1 MHRMRTRPYDG
12 GSRGTIPGVIATAA
26 AVLAISVFLPWYT
39 ADVAPPFSPESSSGW
54 DSSVLARGAFGMGVL
69 LLMAALL
76 ILLDVRGTLP
86 LDADVVRALSWL
98 CMVLALAATAL
109 VAWRLVRPPGPA
121 EFLAR
126 DVGLYI
132 AQAAAIVALVGSI
145 AIVRPRA

>member
-1 MHRMRTRPYDG
+1 MRTRPYDG

-54 DSSVLARGAFGMGVL
+54 DSSMLARGAFGMGVL
-69 LLMAALL
+69 LLMAAVL

-86 LDADVVRALSWL
+86 LDADVVRALSWI

>member
-1 MHRMRTRPYDG
+1 MRTRPYDG
-12 GSRGTIPGVIATAA
+12 GSHGTIPGVIATAA

-69 LLMAALL
+69 LLMAAVL
-76 ILLDVRGTLP
+76 ILLDVRGMLP

>member
-1 MHRMRTRPYDG
+1 MRTRPYDG

-69 LLMAALL
+69 LLMAAVL
-76 ILLDVRGTLP
+76 ILLDVRSTLP

>member
-1 MHRMRTRPYDG
+1 MRTRPYDG

-69 LLMAALL
+69 LLMAAVL
-76 ILLDVRGTLP
+76 ILLDVRGMLP
-86 LDADVVRALSWL
+86 LDADVVRALSWI

>member
-1 MHRMRTRPYDG
+1 MRTRPYDG
-12 GSRGTIPGVIATAA
+12 GSRGAIPGVIATAA

-69 LLMAALL
+69 LLMAAVL

>member
-1 MHRMRTRPYDG
+1 MRTRPYDG
-12 GSRGTIPGVIATAA
+12 DSRGTIPGVIATAA

-69 LLMAALL
+69 LLMAAVL

>member
-1 MHRMRTRPYDG
+1 MRTRPYDG

-69 LLMAALL
+69 LLMAAVL

-86 LDADVVRALSWL
+86 LDADVVRALSWI

>member
-1 MHRMRTRPYDG
+1 MRTRPYDG
-12 GSRGTIPGVIATAA
+12 GSRGTVPGVIATAA

-69 LLMAALL
+69 LLMAAVL

>member
-1 MHRMRTRPYDG
+1 MRTRPYDG

-54 DSSVLARGAFGMGVL
+54 DSSMLARGAFGMGVL

-86 LDADVVRALSWL
+86 LDADVVRALSWI

-132 AQAAAIVALVGSI
+132 AQASAIVALVGSI

>member
-1 MHRMRTRPYDG
+1 MRTRPYDG

-54 DSSVLARGAFGMGVL
+54 DSSVLARGEFGMGVL
-69 LLMAALL
+69 LLMAAVL

>member
-1 MHRMRTRPYDG
+1 MRTRPYDG
-12 GSRGTIPGVIATAA
+12 VSRGTIPGVIATAA

-69 LLMAALL
+69 LLMAAVL

>member
-1 MHRMRTRPYDG
+1 MRTRPYDG

-54 DSSVLARGAFGMGVL
+54 DSSVLARGAFGISVL

-76 ILLDVRGTLP
+76 ILLDLRGTLP

-98 CMVLALAATAL
+98 CLVLALAATAL

>member
-1 MHRMRTRPYDG
+1 MRTRPYDG

-69 LLMAALL
+69 LLMAAVL

-98 CMVLALAATAL
+98 CMVLALAATVL

>member
-1 MHRMRTRPYDG
+1 MRTRPYDG

-54 DSSVLARGAFGMGVL
+54 DSSILARGAFGMGVL

>member
-1 MHRMRTRPYDG
+1 MRTRPYDG

-69 LLMAALL
+69 LLMAAVL
-76 ILLDVRGTLP
+76 ILLDVRGMLP

>member
-1 MHRMRTRPYDG
+1 MRTRPYDG

-54 DSSVLARGAFGMGVL
+54 DSSMLARGAFGIGVL

>member
-1 MHRMRTRPYDG
+1 MRTRPYDG

-54 DSSVLARGAFGMGVL
+54 DSSMLARGAFGMGVL

-86 LDADVVRALSWL
+86 LDADVVRALSWI

>member
-1 MHRMRTRPYDG
+1 MRTRPYDG

-54 DSSVLARGAFGMGVL
+54 DSSMLARGAFGMGVL

>member
-1 MHRMRTRPYDG
+1 MRTRPYDG

-54 DSSVLARGAFGMGVL
+54 DSSMLARGAFGIGVL

-86 LDADVVRALSWL
+86 LDADVVRALSWI

>member
-1 MHRMRTRPYDG
+1 MRTRPYDG

-86 LDADVVRALSWL
+86 LDADVVRALSWI

-132 AQAAAIVALVGSI
+132 AQASAIVALVGSI

>member
-1 MHRMRTRPYDG
+1 MRTRPYDG

-54 DSSVLARGAFGMGVL
+54 DSSMLARGAFGMGVL
-69 LLMAALL
+69 LLMAAVL

>member
-1 MHRMRTRPYDG
+1 MRTRPYDG
-12 GSRGTIPGVIATAA
+12 GRRGTIPGVIATAA

-54 DSSVLARGAFGMGVL
+54 DSSVLARGAFGISVL

-76 ILLDVRGTLP
+76 ILLDLRGTLP

-98 CMVLALAATAL
+98 CLVLALAATAL

>member
-1 MHRMRTRPYDG
+1 MRTRPYDG

-76 ILLDVRGTLP
+76 ILLDLRGTLP
-86 LDADVVRALSWL
+86 LDADVVRALSWICL
-98 CMVLALAATAL
+98 VLALASTAL

>member
-1 MHRMRTRPYDG
+1 MRTRPYDG

-69 LLMAALL
+69 LLMAAVL
-76 ILLDVRGTLP
+76 ILLGVRGTLP

>member
-1 MHRMRTRPYDG
+1 MRTRAYDG

-69 LLMAALL
+69 LLMAAVL

>member
-1 MHRMRTRPYDG
+1 MRTRPYDG

-69 LLMAALL
+69 LLMAAVL

-132 AQAAAIVALVGSI
+132 AQASAIVALVGSI

>member
-1 MHRMRTRPYDG
+1 MRTRPYDG

-69 LLMAALL
+69 LLMAAVL